1 MGVSLSGD
9 FSLRGE
15 LVKILIV
22 CDLFLVSNFNEYFF
36 EKVMEKYFVC
46 EDLNMIV
53 LKIGEIRRSDLDI
66 IFLNIVLGVDI
77 GFGLIV
83 IYLGN

>member
-15 LVKILIV
+15 LVKTLIV

>member
-15 LVKILIV
+15 LVKILVV